1 MCLAS
6 KKSLALLTH
15 LDSLCECSPAL
26 QVTVYRRSHIIYH
39 HAPLQNTR
47 IHTHCTQSEVVQLL
61 GGAGDP
67 KLTAV
72 VLALL
77 AAVEDIAVTFRRTS
91 QVLFIS
97 TYLSMDGSS
106 YMCSC
111 LSIYIHWYIHIHA
124 HMHIHT
130 RTYAYIHIHIR
141 TSLTHTHAFSLPN
154 SPILSPLCLRMYCG
168 STHTQTHTHLCLRMC
183 CGSKHTHTHTHTRTH
198 TMKPHYTNKYSLCE
212 N

>member
-1 MCLAS
+1 VTCIEKITRSADTPRFTLWVFACIVG
-6 KKSLALLTH
+6 H
-15 LDSLCECSPAL
+15 RL
-26 QVTVYRRSHIIYH
+26 QTISYNLSSR
-39 HAPLQNTR
+39 ALQNTR

-61 GGAGDP
+61 GGTGDP

-77 AAVEDIAVTFRRTS
+77 TAVEDIAVTFRRTS

-97 TYLSMDGSS
+97 TYLSIDGSS
-106 YMCSC
+106 YICSC

-141 TSLTHTHAFSLPN
+141 TSLTHTHALSLSN
-154 SPILSPLCLRMYCG
+154 SPILSPLCLRMYCE
-168 STHTQTHTHLCLRMC
+168 
-183 CGSKHTHTHTHTRTH
+183 SKHTHTHTHTH
-198 TMKPHYTNKYSLCE
+198 TPLSVHVLRV
-212 N
+212 